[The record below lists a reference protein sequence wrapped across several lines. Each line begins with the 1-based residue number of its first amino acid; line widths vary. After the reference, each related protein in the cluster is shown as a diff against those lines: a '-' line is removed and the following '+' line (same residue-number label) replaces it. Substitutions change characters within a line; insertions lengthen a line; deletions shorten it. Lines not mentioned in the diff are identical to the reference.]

1 MKKMKKIIYTIT
13 LVTVFA
19 SCKDDK
25 MEYNNSDSP
34 LMQIMQSMS
43 ADMDT
48 MTMTKDPDHDFAMM
62 MKMHH
67 QGGIDMATYTL
78 ANGSDNEIKA
88 IAQMMKD
95 AQSMEIMELDSFM
108 NTHTLMPD
116 NMAGM
121 AFMEATEK
129 AMNTMDSNADA
140 QKLNGDSDHDF
151 ALLMIQHHKSAIE
164 MADAQI
170 EHGKVQGIKDMAA
183 MMKSDQMNEI
193 TELQLWLNDND

>member
-1 MKKMKKIIYTIT
+1 MKKIIYTIA

-19 SCKDDK
+19 SCKEDK

-67 QGGIDMATYTL
+67 QGGIDMATYAL
-78 ANGSDNEIKA
+78 VNGSDNEIKA

-108 NTHTLMPD
+108 NAHTLMPD

-121 AFMEATEK
+121 AFMEASEM